1 MSSAPPARPDG
12 DPTEVE
18 PAPPPRGRLY
28 EVDVVRIL
36 TFACVIG
43 VHVTSHTAAADDVP
57 LHGLLALLH
66 FTRLV
71 FFALTTFVLLL
82 GQLHRPKPMRQFWPK
97 RFLLV
102 GVPYVVWSVIYYV
115 ASNLHSGSHKTPGA
129 YVGDLLLHIV
139 SGDAWYH
146 LYFLLVT
153 MQVYLLVPVIVWF
166 VRATRGHHRLVLV
179 VFFVIQLAVTAI
191 YMYKPFGSLGW
202 YGPAEKQFFWSYP
215 FFIIA
220 GAVAADHARPF
231 LAWVRAHRGLI
242 GMLAVAGAALLLTV
256 FGLQSSLLGMSLYRA
271 GTPLQ
276 PAIMVWA
283 VCVGLGFLALGSWW
297 ADRRDP
303 TSRFSRA
310 VDRVSDRS
318 FGIFLVHPLILWVL
332 LWIGDD
338 VVEKIVPTPW
348 LTLVAYV
355 VVIGVSYL
363 IADLARRSPLSLPL
377 AGRRW
382 RS

>member
-1 MSSAPPARPDG
+1 MR
-12 DPTEVE
+12 
-18 PAPPPRGRLY
+18 RLY

-43 VHVTSHTAAADDVP
+43 VHVTSHTVASDNVP
-57 LHGLLALLH
+57 LYGLLGLLH

-71 FFALTTFVLLL
+71 FFSLTTFVLLL
-82 GQLHRPKPMRQFWPK
+82 GQLNRPRPMRQFWPK

-102 GVPYVVWSVIYYV
+102 GVPYVVWSVIYYA
-115 ASNLHSGSHKTPGA
+115 ASNLHSGSQKEP
-129 YVGDLLLHIV
+129 VQWLVDLLYRIV
-139 SGDAWYH
+139 TGSAWYH

-153 MQVYLLVPVIVWF
+153 MQVYLLVPLIVWF
-166 VRATRGHHRLVLV
+166 VRKTRGHHALVLA
-179 VFFVIQLAVTAI
+179 VFFVLQLAVTAV
-191 YMYKPFGSLGW
+191 YFYEPFGDLGW
-202 YGPAEKQFFWSYP
+202 YGDAEKQFFWSYS

-220 GAVAADHARPF
+220 GAIGADHARG
-231 LAWVRAHRGLI
+231 LLDAVRRRRGTIGLI
-242 GMLAVAGAALLLTV
+242 VAGGAVLALGV
-256 FGLQSSLLGMSLYRA
+256 FAVQRWVLGYPLYQA
-271 GTPLQ
+271 GSPLQ
-276 PAIMVWA
+276 PVIMVWA

-297 ADRRDP
+297 ADRRVPD
-303 TSRFSRA
+303 SRFSRA

-318 FGIFLVHPLILWVL
+318 FGIFLVHPMILWVL

-338 VVEKIVPTPW
+338 WVPDHVIDPW

-355 VVIGVSYL
+355 TVIVLSYVV
-363 IADLARRSPLSLPL
+363 ADLARRSPLSLPL

>member
-1 MSSAPPARPDG
+1 MR
-12 DPTEVE
+12 
-18 PAPPPRGRLY
+18 RLY

-43 VHVTSHTAAADDVP
+43 VHVTSHTAAADDIA
-57 LHGLLALLH
+57 LHGLLGLLH

-82 GQLHRPKPMRQFWPK
+82 GQLRRPRPMRQFWPK

-102 GVPYVVWSVIYYV
+102 GIPYVVWSVIYYV
-115 ASNLHSGSHKTPGA
+115 AANLHSGSHKPPLT
-129 YVGDLLLHIV
+129 YIGDLLRHIV

-153 MQVYLLVPVIVWF
+153 MQVYLLVPLIVWF
-166 VRATRGHHRLVLV
+166 VRKTRGHHRLVLAI
-179 VFFVIQLAVTAI
+179 FFVLQLAITAL
-191 YMYKPFGSLGW
+191 YLYLPSGSLGW

-220 GAVAADHARPF
+220 GAVAADHAPQF
-231 LAWVRAHRGLI
+231 LAWVRGHRAAIAWIVG
-242 GMLAVAGAALLLTV
+242 GGAALTLGV
-256 FGLQSSLLGMSLYRA
+256 FAVQHWVLGMSPYRA

-276 PAIMVWA
+276 PVIMVWA
-283 VCVGLGFLALGSWW
+283 VCVGLGFLAIGTWW
-297 ADRRDP
+297 ADRRVPD
-303 TSRFSRA
+303 SRFSRV

-318 FGIFLVHPLILWVL
+318 FGIFLVHPMILWIL
-332 LWIGDD
+332 LWVGDEWVPD
-338 VVEKIVPTPW
+338 HIVDPW
-348 LTLVAYV
+348 LTLVAYLIV
-355 VVIGVSYL
+355 VALSYV

>member
-1 MSSAPPARPDG
+1 VR
-12 DPTEVE
+12 
-18 PAPPPRGRLY
+18 RLY

-43 VHVTSHTAAADDVP
+43 VHVTSHTADPANIP
-57 LHGLLALLH
+57 LHGLLGLLH

-82 GQLHRPKPMRQFWPK
+82 GQLNRPKPMKQFWPK

-115 ASNLHSGSHKTPGA
+115 ASNLYSQSDKAPVQ
-129 YVGDLLLHIV
+129 YVVDLLYRIV
-139 SGDAWYH
+139 TGSAWYH

-153 MQVYLLVPVIVWF
+153 MQVYLLVPLIVWF
-166 VRATRGHHRLVLV
+166 VRRTRGHHGMVLA
-179 VFFVIQLAVTAI
+179 VFFVIQLAVTAV
-191 YMYKPFGSLGW
+191 YFYLPAGGRGW

-220 GAVAADHARPF
+220 GAIGADHAREVM
-231 LAWVRAHRGLI
+231 ARVRAHRRLI
-242 GMLAVAGAALLLTV
+242 AVVVAGGAALTLGV
-256 FGLQSSLLGMSLYRA
+256 IAVQHWGFGMSLYRA

-276 PAIMVWA
+276 PVIMVWA
-283 VCVGLGFLALGSWW
+283 ACVGLGFLALGSWW
-297 ADRRDP
+297 ADRRVPDSP
-303 TSRFSRA
+303 FSRG

-318 FGIFLVHPLILWVL
+318 FGIFLVHPMVLWVL
-332 LWIGDD
+332 LWVGNDW
-338 VVEKIVPTPW
+338 VPGHIVDPW
-348 LTLVAYV
+348 LTLVAYL
-355 VVIGVSYL
+355 VVIAVSYA

-377 AGRRW
+377 AGRRR

>member
-1 MSSAPPARPDG
+1 MR
-12 DPTEVE
+12 
-18 PAPPPRGRLY
+18 RLY

-43 VHVTSHTAAADDVP
+43 VHVTSHTAAADD
-57 LHGLLALLH
+57 LALNGLLGLLH

-82 GQLHRPKPMRQFWPK
+82 GQLNRPKPMRQFWPK

-102 GVPYVVWSVIYYV
+102 GIPYVVWSVIYYV
-115 ASNLHSGSHKTPGA
+115 ASNLYSGSDKAPVQ
-129 YVGDLLLHIV
+129 YVVDLLYRIV
-139 SGDAWYH
+139 TGSAWYH

-153 MQVYLLVPVIVWF
+153 MQVYLLVPLIVWF
-166 VRATRGHHRLVLV
+166 VRRTRGNHRRVLV
-179 VFFVIQLAVTAI
+179 IFFVLQLAITAV
-191 YMYKPFGSLGW
+191 YLYAPSGSLGW

-220 GAVAADHARPF
+220 GAIAADHAKPF
-231 LAWVRAHRGLI
+231 LAWVRTHRGPI
-242 GMLAVAGAALLLTV
+242 GGIVAGGAVLALGVFAA
-256 FGLQSSLLGMSLYRA
+256 QHWLLGMSLYRA

-276 PAIMVWA
+276 PVIMVWA

-297 ADRRDP
+297 ADRRVDG
-303 TSRFSRA
+303 SRFSRA

-318 FGIFLVHPLILWVL
+318 FGIFLVHPMILWIL
-332 LWIGDD
+332 LWVGDGW
-338 VVEKIVPTPW
+338 VPDHLGGPW
-348 LTLVAYV
+348 QTIVAYL
-355 VVIGVSYL
+355 VVIALSYL

-377 AGRRW
+377 AGRRR

>member
-1 MSSAPPARPDG
+1 M
-12 DPTEVE
+12 
-18 PAPPPRGRLY
+18 RLY

-71 FFALTTFVLLL
+71 FFSLTTFVLLL
-82 GQLHRPKPMRQFWPK
+82 GQLNRPKPMRQFWPK

-115 ASNLHSGSHKTPGA
+115 AANLHSGSHKPPLP
-129 YVGDLLLHIV
+129 YLGDLLRHIV

-153 MQVYLLVPVIVWF
+153 LQVYLLVPLIVWF
-166 VRATRGHHRLVLV
+166 VRRTRGHHRLVLAT
-179 VFFVIQLAVTAI
+179 FFLLQLAITAL
-191 YMYKPFGSLGW
+191 YLYLPAGSLGW

-220 GAVAADHARPF
+220 GAIAADHAPAF
-231 LAWVRAHRGLI
+231 LAWVRGHRGAI
-242 GMLAVAGAALLLTV
+242 GGIVAGGAVLTLGV
-256 FGLQSSLLGMSLYRA
+256 FAIQHWVVGFSLYRA

-276 PAIMVWA
+276 PVIMVWA
-283 VCVGLGFLALGSWW
+283 VCVALGFLAIGTWW
-297 ADRRDP
+297 ADRRVAG
-303 TSRFSRA
+303 SRFSRA

-332 LWIGDD
+332 LWVGDGW
-338 VVEKIVPTPW
+338 VPAHLGGAW
-348 LTLVAYV
+348 LTLVAYLV
-355 VVIGVSYL
+355 VVALSYL
-363 IADLARRSPLSLPL
+363 VADLARRSPLSLPL
-377 AGRRW
+377 TGRR
-382 RS
+382 RRT